1 MVRLLFFAS
10 LLLIIGKL
18 LFQPGHRPAEITIRV
33 PSYALAGAAPVRIA
47 MSTRATSFLQNCAI
61 RAKVVVERR
70 IAGAWYTHRRLVR
83 GQCEYDRHAG
93 RFPDRGTNVRL
104 PITMPGTYRVL
115 VFYREP
121 RDART
126 EVALSNAFE
135 VRAPRAPA
143 LAGTFPTP

>member
-10 LLLIIGKL
+10 LVLIVGKL
-18 LFQPGHRPAEITIRV
+18 LFRPGHRPAEITIRV
-33 PSYALAGAAPVRIA
+33 PSYAMAGAGPLRIA
-47 MSTRATSFLQNCAI
+47 MSTRTMSFLQNCAI

-93 RFPDRGTNVRL
+93 RIPGSRTNVRL

-121 RDART
+121 RDVRT

-135 VRAPRAPA
+135 VRGPGAPA
-143 LAGTFPTP
+143 LAGTMPSP